1 MLHNFHKSGVQI
13 TNQVFV
19 RLRCQ
24 RSEII
29 VRESKPNFFSRSHF
43 KADSCRICYKKGYEK
58 ITNDKRVWQIELLNK
73 C

>member
-1 MLHNFHKSGVQI
+1 MFHNFHKSGVQI

-29 VRESKPNFFSRSHF
+29 VRESKPKFFLDLTLKQIVAEFVIKRAMKKSQM
-43 KADSCRICYKKGYEK
+43 IKGYGK
-58 ITNDKRVWQIELLNK
+58 
-73 C
+73 